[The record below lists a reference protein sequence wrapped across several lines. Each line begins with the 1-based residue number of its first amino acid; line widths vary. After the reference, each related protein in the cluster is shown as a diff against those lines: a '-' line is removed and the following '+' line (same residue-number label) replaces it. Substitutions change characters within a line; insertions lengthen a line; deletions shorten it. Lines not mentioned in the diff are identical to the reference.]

1 MLNSI
6 LLTGVYLFAP
16 LLLLYLC
23 SEFQF
28 LSRIGSVVLAYLFG
42 LILGQLGVSNELY
55 ADLQQIIMSIVIPLA
70 IPLMLFSSDVKSWR
84 KLAAKPLYSLLFAL
98 LAVLVSVVA
107 GYFIFGGPQIEGFDK
122 IGGLLVG
129 VYSGGTPNLAS
140 LKLILDVDEEIY
152 LAVHSYDMAVGAV
165 YLFLLMG
172 MGQKIFHLFL
182 PPFEKSAFQD
192 HDEQEKKVFGQFWK
206 DKTLFKKVLINVGY
220 ATIIVLI
227 GGVIMLL
234 VPESLKMVVFIFVIT
249 GLAIFGSSFKVI
261 NQVDGSFDVGMYLIL
276 IFSVVVASKVD
287 VAGLSDVNPLIFG
300 YITFVVFCSLFLH
313 VLLSKTKNI
322 DTDTAIITSAA
333 LICSPPFVPVVAGS
347 LKNREVIFP
356 GLTIGLIGYA
366 LGNYLGYLMAILLAL
381 I

>member
-1 MLNSI
+1 
-6 LLTGVYLFAP
+6 
-16 LLLLYLC
+16 
-23 SEFQF
+23 
-28 LSRIGSVVLAYLFG
+28 VVLAYLFG
-42 LILGQLGVSNELY
+42 LILGQLGISGELY
-55 ADLQQIIMSIVIPLA
+55 SNLQEVIMSIVIPLA

-98 LAVLVSVVA
+98 LAVFVSVVT
-107 GYFIFGGPQIEGFDK
+107 GFFIFGGPQIEGFDK

-140 LKLILDVDEEIY
+140 LKLILGVDEEIY
-152 LAVHSYDMAVGAV
+152 LAVHSYDMAVGAA

-172 MGQKIFHLFL
+172 VGQRLFHLFL

-192 HDEQEKKVFGQFWK
+192 HDEQEKKAFGQFWT
-206 DKTLFKKVLINVGY
+206 DKMRFKKVLVNVCY
-220 ATIIVLI
+220 AVIIVLI
-227 GGVIMLL
+227 GGSVMLL

-249 GLAIFGSSFKVI
+249 GLAIFGSSFKTI

-276 IFSVVVASKVD
+276 VFSIVVASKVD
-287 VAGLSDVNPLIFG
+287 IGGLSDVNPLIFG

-313 VLLSKTKNI
+313 ILLSKIKNI
-322 DTDTAIITSAA
+322 DADTAIITSAA

-347 LKNREVIFP
+347 LKNREVILP

>member
-1 MLNSI
+1 MLNSVI
-6 LLTGVYLFAP
+6 LTVVYLFAP

-23 SEFQF
+23 SKFQF

-42 LILGQLGVSNELY
+42 LILGQLGIFGELY
-55 ADLQQIIMSIVIPLA
+55 SNLQEIIMSIVIPLS

-84 KLAAKPLYSLLFAL
+84 KLAVKPLYSLLFAL
-98 LAVLVSVVA
+98 LAVFVSVVT
-107 GYFIFGGPQIEGFDK
+107 GFFIFGGPHLEGFDK

-140 LKLILDVDEEIY
+140 LKLILGVDEEIY

-172 MGQKIFHLFL
+172 VGQRLFQLFL

-192 HDEQEKKVFGQFWK
+192 HEKQEKKVFKQFWT
-206 DKTLFKKVLINVGY
+206 DKKLIKKVLVNVGY
-220 ATIIVLI
+220 AAIIVLI
-227 GGVIMLL
+227 GGSTMLL

-249 GLAIFGSSFKVI
+249 GLAIFGSSFKTI

-276 IFSVVVASKVD
+276 VFSIVVASKVD
-287 VAGLSDVNPLIFG
+287 IGGLSDVNPLIFG
-300 YITFVVFCSLFLH
+300 YITFVVFCSLLLH
-313 VLLSKTKNI
+313 ILLSKTKNI
-322 DTDTAIITSAA
+322 DADTAIITSAA
-333 LICSPPFVPVVAGS
+333 LICSPPFVPLVAGS
-347 LKNREVIFP
+347 LKNREVILP

-366 LGNYLGYLMAILLAL
+366 LGNYLGYLMAILLAF